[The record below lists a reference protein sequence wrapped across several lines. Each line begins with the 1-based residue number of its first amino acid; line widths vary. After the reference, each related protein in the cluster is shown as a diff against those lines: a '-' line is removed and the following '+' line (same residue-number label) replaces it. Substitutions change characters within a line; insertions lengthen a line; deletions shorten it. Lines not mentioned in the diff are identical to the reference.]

1 MTPITPLV
9 PLPAQPM
16 LLGRMG
22 YDAMVEGEGPR
33 ELLRE
38 EEPFWARLS
47 GLMYDGYRTD
57 VHSGRFFSVFGRL
70 EVPKVYVPTP
80 DHALEVSAP
89 VARAPESNV
98 FELPRGVE
106 VSILRSSGE
115 LEGGWILKG
124 RTASSQVLLTKT
136 TDLGALS
143 KLVGIEDLLRQN
155 MYLIGEGLQI
165 KVPRSSGALDEGW
178 VTRGLMNGRL
188 MVEKPGVGRKQVT
201 PEQFF
206 PFNRDLWGGERE
218 AVESTVTPKP
228 LSIAPG
234 TAIRLQK
241 ANGDWQEGWTVVSQA
256 DDGTLTIERESEA
269 GLLKMKRP
277 LDEILE
283 QNPLLFPVGMPVRV
297 PRSNGSLEDGW
308 FIQDVTPTHVVVEKP
323 GVGVKDMEGAE
334 IFPHNR
340 DRLLGE
346 GEGPTVAPSEE
357 AIAQRWAFARDNRLE
372 GWLWDG
378 FADGGRGVNLDSIG
392 WPIDPQR
399 EILVVDRLSDAA
411 LRKHLAYAR
420 ELVDQ
425 APFARATELVRYV
438 YDQMGGPVQRIESR
452 VALACASL
460 CGQRVLIG
468 DVRRILGGGVARHRA
483 LLFQV
488 LAEEAGLR
496 PVLVRGFAGVTCPS
510 AHAWN
515 ELVLGEGQHALVDLS
530 RTPEHAFASLADP
543 WTGRFYH
550 GGTPG
555 DRQPA
560 EERA

>member
-1 MTPITPLV
+1 MSSFSPQLPI
-9 PLPAQPM
+9 PAQPM
-16 LLGRMG
+16 LLGRMQYG
-22 YDAMVEGEGPR
+22 ALVEGEGPR

-47 GLMYDGYRTD
+47 GLMYDGYRAD
-57 VHSGRFFSVFGRL
+57 AHSGRFFSVFGRQEL
-70 EVPKVYVPTP
+70 PKVAHSPVEAP
-80 DHALEVSAP
+80 DPAEP
-89 VARAPESNV
+89 VARSAAAGHGL
-98 FELPRGVE
+98 ELPRGVE
-106 VSILRSSGE
+106 VTVLRSSGE
-115 LEGGWILKG
+115 VDGGWVLKG
-124 RTASSQVLLTKT
+124 RTTSAQVLLTKT
-136 TDLGALS
+136 TELGALS
-143 KLVGIEDLLRQN
+143 KLVGLEELLRQN
-155 MYLIGEGLQI
+155 LYLVSEGLMV

-178 VTRGLMNGRL
+178 ITRGLMNGRI

-218 AVESTVTPKP
+218 TTESTITPRP
-228 LSIAPG
+228 LSVAPG
-234 TAIRLQK
+234 TPIRLMK

-256 DDGTLTIERESEA
+256 DDGTLTIEREAEQ

-277 LDEILE
+277 LGEILE

-297 PRSNGSLEDGW
+297 PRTNGGLEDGW
-308 FIQDVTPTHVVVEKP
+308 FIQEPTATHVVVEKP
-323 GVGVKDMEGAE
+323 GVGVKDVGSEE
-334 IFPHNR
+334 LFTHNR

-378 FADGGRGVNLDSIG
+378 FADGGRGVELDSLG
-392 WPIDPQR
+392 WPIAPQR
-399 EILVVDRLSDAA
+399 EILVLDRLSDAA

-420 ELVDQ
+420 GLVEQ
-425 APFARATELVRYV
+425 APYGRAKELVRYV
-438 YDQMGGPVQRIESR
+438 YEQMGGPVQRIESR
-452 VALACASL
+452 VATACASL
-460 CGQRVLIG
+460 RAQRVLIG
-468 DVRRILGGGVARHRA
+468 DAPRLLGGGVARHRA

-515 ELVLGEGQHALVDLS
+515 ELVLGEGQLALVDLS
-530 RTPEHAFASLADP
+530 RTPEHAFAALADP
-543 WTGRFYH
+543 LTARFYR
-550 GGTPG
+550 GAGRPV
-555 DRQPA
+555 

>member
-1 MTPITPLV
+1 MTPFTPQV

-22 YDAMVEGEGPR
+22 YDAMVEGESPR

-38 EEPFWARLS
+38 EEPFWARLA
-47 GLMYDGYRTD
+47 GLMYDGYRSD
-57 VHSGRFFSVFGRL
+57 AHAGRFFSVFGRL
-70 EVPKVYVPTP
+70 EVPQVF
-80 DHALEVSAP
+80 AP
-89 VARAPESNV
+89 AEHAPEAGAPAARGPEIHA

-106 VSILRSSGE
+106 VSVLRSSGE
-115 LEGGWILKG
+115 LEHGWILKG
-124 RTASSQVLLTKT
+124 RTASSQVLITRT
-136 TDLGALS
+136 TELGALS

-155 MYLIGEGLQI
+155 LYLIGDGLLV

-178 VTRGLMNGRL
+178 VTRGLMNGRI

-218 AVESTVTPKP
+218 TIESSVTPKP
-228 LSIAPG
+228 LSVEPG
-234 TAIRLQK
+234 TAVRTMK

-256 DDGTLTIERESEA
+256 DDGTLTIEREAEH

-277 LDEILE
+277 LAELLE
-283 QNPLLFPVGMPVRV
+283 LNPLLFPIGMPVRV

-308 FIQDVTPTHVVVEKP
+308 FIQEVAPDQVVVEKP
-323 GVGVKDMEGAE
+323 GVGVKDMGSEE
-334 IFPHNR
+334 LFKHNR

-357 AIAQRWAFARDNRLE
+357 AIAQRWAFARENRVE

-378 FADGGRGVNLDSIG
+378 FADGGRGVNLDSMG
-392 WPIDPQR
+392 WPGDAQR
-399 EILVVDRLSDAA
+399 EILVLDRLSDAA
-411 LRKHLAYAR
+411 LRKHLAFAR

-425 APFARATELVRYV
+425 APFARAMELARYV
-438 YDQMGGPVQRIESR
+438 YEQMGGPVQRIESR
-452 VALACASL
+452 VALACAAL
-460 CGQRVLIG
+460 RGQRVLVG
-468 DVRRILGGGVARHRA
+468 DVHRIMGGGVARHRA

-496 PVLVRGFAGVTCPS
+496 PALVRGFAGVTCPS

-530 RTPEHAFASLADP
+530 RSPEHAFASLADP

-555 DRQPA
+555 DRKPA
-560 EERA
+560 QERA

>member
-1 MTPITPLV
+1 MSEFSPRVPI
-9 PLPAQPM
+9 PAQPM
-16 LLGRMG
+16 LLGRME
-22 YDAMVEGEGPR
+22 YDALVEGEGPR

-47 GLMYDGYRTD
+47 GLMFDGYRTD
-57 VHSGRFFSVFGRL
+57 AHAGRYFSVFGRL
-70 EVPKVYVPTP
+70 ELPPP
-80 DHALEVSAP
+80 QAP
-89 VARAPESNV
+89 VELPTAAESVAHVSSDHNTL
-98 FELPRGVE
+98 ELPRGVQ
-106 VSILRSSGE
+106 VVVLRSSGE
-115 LEGGWILKG
+115 VDGGWVLKG
-124 RTASSQVLLTKT
+124 RTSSAQVLLTKT
-136 TDLGALS
+136 TELGALS
-143 KLVGIEDLLRQN
+143 KLVGIEELLHQN
-155 MYLIGEGLQI
+155 LYLVGEGLSV

-178 VTRGLMNGRL
+178 VTRGLMDGRI

-218 AVESTVTPKP
+218 TTESTITPKP
-228 LSIAPG
+228 LTVAPG
-234 TAIRLQK
+234 TPLRLMK
-241 ANGDWQEGWTVVSQA
+241 ANGDWQEGWSVVSQA
-256 DDGTLTIERESEA
+256 DDGTLTIEREAEQ

-277 LDEILE
+277 LGELLE
-283 QNPLLFPVGMPVRV
+283 QNPLLFPIGIPVRV

-308 FIQDVTPTHVVVEKP
+308 FIQEVTSTHVVVEKP
-323 GVGVKDMEGAE
+323 GIGIKDIGSEE
-334 IFPHNR
+334 LFPHNR

-357 AIAQRWAFARDNRLE
+357 AIAQRWTFARENRLE

-378 FADGGRGVNLDSIG
+378 FADGGRGVNLDSMG
-392 WPIDPQR
+392 WPADPQR
-399 EILVVDRLSDAA
+399 EILVLDRLSDAA

-425 APFARATELVRYV
+425 APFTRATELVRYV
-438 YDQMGGPVQRIESR
+438 YDQMGGPVLRVESR

-460 CGQRVLIG
+460 RGQKVLIG
-468 DVRRILGGGVARHRA
+468 DVPRLLGGGVARHRA

-496 PVLVRGFAGVTCPS
+496 PVLVRGFAGITCPS

-515 ELVLGEGQHALVDLS
+515 ELVLGEGRHALVDLS
-530 RTPEHAFASLADP
+530 RSPEHAFASLADP

-550 GGTPG
+550 AGAEGARKPL
-555 DRQPA
+555 